1 MSDENISTEQQDEE
15 PVAVNIEL
23 PGKRLQAQRE
33 EIRMTRD
40 EVAHNLHLD
49 VRLITALEEDDYE
62 KLPAPSYICGYL
74 RSYARLL
81 KLPENEIVESYTHGQ
96 EISAALLPENVN
108 IASKVKPV
116 SKTSYSPIIM
126 VLILLA
132 VIAVGFILFE
142 TTTSQKT
149 DQANDTVTE
158 RIILPSEGE
167 SRKSTEEATTY
178 INNETATV
186 DSPATP
192 ATDNEP
198 TEITE
203 FKKNNTATDEKIT
216 LKQPPV
222 ASKIR
227 PNLRLAYFEDS
238 WTEVVDAGGERLLYR
253 LVAKGS
259 DIALQGKAP
268 FTLLLG
274 NAPGVKVYYQG
285 KEFDHERYQR
295 ERIAYFRLGSAE

>member
-1 MSDENISTEQQDEE
+1 MSDENVSTDQPEE
-15 PVAVNIEL
+15 ESVAANVEL

-33 EIRMTRD
+33 DKRMTRD
-40 EVAHNLHLD
+40 EVANHLHLD
-49 VRLITALEEDDYE
+49 VRLIAALEEDDYE

-116 SKTSYSPIIM
+116 SKTSYSPII
-126 VLILLA
+126 VLLILLA

-142 TTTSQKT
+142 ATTRQKT
-149 DQANDTVTE
+149 DQPNDTVTE
-158 RIILPSEGE
+158 RIILPGE
-167 SRKSTEEATTY
+167 VENGQSAEETTTY
-178 INNETATV
+178 INNETVTV
-186 DSPATP
+186 NNPATA

-222 ASKIR
+222 ASSIK
-227 PNLRLAYFEDS
+227 PNLRLAYSEDS
-238 WTEVVDAGGERLLYR
+238 WTEVVDASGDRLLYR

-259 DIALQGKAP
+259 DVALTGKAP

-295 ERIAYFRLGSAE
+295 DRIAYFRLGPAE